1 VSETTAYSE
10 PESGTGHIDED
21 GVFVVGTD
29 TGVGKT
35 VVTAGLTG
43 WLRERGI
50 EAVAVKPCQT
60 GYPPDD
66 DATFVESVCG
76 TSDAAVC
83 LERLSPPL
91 APEVAAR
98 QSDDDL
104 TLSYESIRDGVTD
117 VMTAS
122 ETAVVEGIGGL
133 RVPLAD
139 GREVVD
145 LVADVGL
152 PALVVARSGLG
163 TLNHTALTVRAL
175 RRRGVPVVGVIVNE
189 YEGTTT
195 AERTNPTV
203 IERMTGC
210 SVWTV
215 PPLDTESPADVIGG
229 LRTHLPLSVLDPAI
243 DQ

>member
-1 VSETTAYSE
+1 MSETTADSE
-10 PESGTGHIDED
+10 PESETGQIDED

-43 WLRERGI
+43 WLRERGT

-66 DATFVESVCG
+66 DAAFVNSVCG
-76 TSDAAVC
+76 AADAAVC
-83 LERLSPPL
+83 LQRLSPPL

-98 QSDDDL
+98 ETDEDV
-104 TLSYESIRDGVTD
+104 TLSYKSIRDGVTE
-117 VMTAS
+117 VVTAS

-139 GREVVD
+139 GREVID

-152 PALVVARSGLG
+152 PALVVSRSGLG

-175 RRRGVPVVGVIVNE
+175 RRKGVPVVGVVLNE
-189 YEGTTT
+189 YEGATT
-195 AERTNPTV
+195 AERTNPAV

-215 PPLDTESPADVIGG
+215 PPLDTESSVDVIGG
-229 LRTHLPLSVLDPAI
+229 LRTHLPLSVLDPAV